1 MGDEQGSGGVRE
13 STSSEEA
20 MRAAEMM
27 HKNITNRRRRVAKL
41 AHRYVAEAVS
51 DYLRGSKNADL
62 NDTILDF
69 LAWSA
74 KRCK

>member
-1 MGDEQGSGGVRE
+1 MGDELGIDVVGGS
-13 STSSEEA
+13 SSSKEA

-27 HKNITNRRRRVAKL
+27 HKNIANRRRRANKL
-41 AHRYVAEAVS
+41 VHRYVSEAVS